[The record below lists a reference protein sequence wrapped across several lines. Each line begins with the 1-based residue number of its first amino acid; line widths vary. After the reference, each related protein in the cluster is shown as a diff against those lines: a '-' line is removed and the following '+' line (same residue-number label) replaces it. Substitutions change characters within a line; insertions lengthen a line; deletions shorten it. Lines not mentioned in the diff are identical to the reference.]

1 MKQSGRL
8 QLCCALVVGL
18 ALALGGVARAAEAD
32 DEENAAGEVIE
43 RVVAIVNGDP
53 LLLSELR
60 GRAAPF
66 LPRLMQNPSEVQR
79 IAMTKQLYGELLT
92 QLIDERLLEQEARKL
107 SISVNSSD
115 IDRAIENV
123 QRQSG
128 LESDAFWEAVRG
140 QGFTPE
146 QYKSDVRR
154 QLLRLKVVNQKVRAR
169 INITEEDVRRRYDEL
184 IRKARRSAQ
193 FKVANVFLPA
203 DPSSATRTAEVKAQA
218 EALIKK
224 LTVENFDEAMGQYG
238 GGDLGWVSQGD
249 LPESLA
255 EALLSLEPG
264 QISPPVRGP
273 QGIHIFL
280 LRERKEGTSAVGS
293 YEQVKGEIYRDMVDQ
308 SLAKQ
313 ETAYLDELR
322 KRALVTRRL

>member
-1 MKQSGRL
+1 MRGKL
-8 QLCCALVVGL
+8 WWM
-18 ALALGGVARAAEAD
+18 LALGLFLASAGSARAAGDD
-32 DEENAAGEVIE
+32 DEGDKAGEVIE
-43 RVVAIVNGDP
+43 RVVAIVNGEP
-53 LLLSELR
+53 MLLSELR
-60 GRAAPF
+60 TRAAPF

-107 SISVNSSD
+107 SISVGSGD
-115 IDRAIENV
+115 IDRAVENV

-128 LESDAFWEAVRG
+128 LESAAFWEAVRG

-146 QYKSDVRR
+146 QYKADVRR

-169 INITEEDVRRRYDEL
+169 INITEEDVKRKYDEQ

-224 LTVENFDEAMGQYG
+224 LTVENFDNAMTEHG
-238 GGDLGWVSQGD
+238 GGDLGWVSQSD
-249 LPESLA
+249 LPESLS
-255 EALLSLEPG
+255 EALLGMEPG
-264 QISPPVRGP
+264 QISGPVRGP

-280 LRERKEGTSAVGS
+280 LRERKEGTEAVGS
-293 YEQVKGEIYRDMVDQ
+293 YEQVKNDIYRDMVDQ

-313 ETAYLDELR
+313 EAAYLDELR
-322 KRALVTRRL
+322 KRALITRRL